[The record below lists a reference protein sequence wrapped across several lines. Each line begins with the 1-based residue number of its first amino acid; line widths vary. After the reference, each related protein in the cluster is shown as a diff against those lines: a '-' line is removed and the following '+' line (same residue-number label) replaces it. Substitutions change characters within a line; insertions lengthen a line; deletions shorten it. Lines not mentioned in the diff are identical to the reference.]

1 MRGSV
6 LLILFFFCFFLF
18 FRFLFCLLI
27 CFVVVVV
34 VVVFFINIYPN
45 NCLIKCNK
53 PEEKYCVS
61 RAKIVD
67 KQFGQYNRQTVDCRS
82 RTEDWV

>member
-1 MRGSV
+1 MPGSV

-27 CFVVVVV
+27 CFVVV

>member
-1 MRGSV
+1 MPGSV

-34 VVVFFINIYPN
+34 VFFFINIYPN

-53 PEEKYCVS
+53 TEEKYCVS